1 MQKDKL
7 QLKNFKLL
15 EQIDFKHLTIILIPS
30 LTCVSKL
37 SLNKRS
43 PTHEGFNRKEGKEKN
58 KKFA

>member
-30 LTCVSKL
+30 LTCVPKL

-43 PTHEGFNRKEGKEKN
+43 PTHEGFNRKEGK
-58 KKFA
+58 